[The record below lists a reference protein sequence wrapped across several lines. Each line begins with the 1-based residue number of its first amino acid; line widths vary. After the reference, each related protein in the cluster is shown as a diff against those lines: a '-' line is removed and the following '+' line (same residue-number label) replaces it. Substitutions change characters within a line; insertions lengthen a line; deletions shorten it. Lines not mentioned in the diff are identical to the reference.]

1 MGNISV
7 YQLWTSMDMSDLYT
21 RKVSGVMFNAQN
33 TSITAQFI
41 GHQLISN
48 QYSNEDDDAGNTGVV
63 SQTAKPQLKK
73 PSFYQVVLLNDDYT
87 PMDFVVEVL
96 EQFFALSI
104 EQATQV
110 MLTIHHQGQA
120 VAGIYPKDIAET
132 KAQQVIDFARHNQHP
147 LLCRVEQKPD

>member
-1 MGNISV
+1 MSNKFVNQIIFNQIVNHQEMG
-7 YQLWTSMDMSDLYT
+7 DD
-21 RKVSGVMFNAQN
+21 GD
-33 TSITAQFI
+33 TA
-41 GHQLISN
+41 
-48 QYSNEDDDAGNTGVV
+48 VV
-63 SQTAKPQLKK
+63 EQTAKPQLKK
-73 PSFYQVVLLNDDYT
+73 PSFYQVIVLNDDYT

-96 EQFFALSI
+96 EDFFAMNI

-147 LLCRVEQKPD
+147 LMCRVEQKSD

>member
-1 MGNISV
+1 
-7 YQLWTSMDMSDLYT
+7 
-21 RKVSGVMFNAQN
+21 MFVDE
-33 TSITAQFI
+33 
-41 GHQLISN
+41 LISIQLAN
-48 QYSNEDDDAGNTGVV
+48 HDDMANDGDTAVIE
-63 SQTAKPQLKK
+63 QTAKPQLKK
-73 PSFYQVVLLNDDYT
+73 PSFYQVILLNDDYT

-96 EQFFALSI
+96 EDFFAMNI

-147 LLCRVEQKPD
+147 LMCRVEQKPD

>member
-1 MGNISV
+1 MGNTPS
-7 YQLWTSMDMSDLYT
+7 
-21 RKVSGVMFNAQN
+21 N
-33 TSITAQFI
+33 
-41 GHQLISN
+41 QLILN
-48 QYSNEDDDAGNTGVV
+48 QMSNEDRESGDTSVV
-63 SQTAKPQLKK
+63 LETAKPQLKE
-73 PSFYQVVLLNDDYT
+73 PSFYQVVVLNDDYT

>member
-1 MGNISV
+1 MSNMFVDQIIFNQIV
-7 YQLWTSMDMSDLYT
+7 NHKEMSDD
-21 RKVSGVMFNAQN
+21 GD
-33 TSITAQFI
+33 TA
-41 GHQLISN
+41 
-48 QYSNEDDDAGNTGVV
+48 VV
-63 SQTAKPQLKK
+63 EQTAKPQLKK
-73 PSFYQVVLLNDDYT
+73 PSFYQVIVLNDDYT

-96 EQFFALSI
+96 EDFFAMNI

-147 LLCRVEQKPD
+147 LMCRVEQKPD